1 MDWMPNIFR
10 RHNLYK
16 DLAEEMRLHLEERT
30 EQFIREGMSRAQAE
44 QAARRAFGN
53 STLLEETSREVWQ
66 WPTLESIWADVRYA
80 LRQLSKS
87 PGFAVTVILTMAL
100 GIGANTAIFTL
111 VHAILIKS
119 LPVSDP
125 KSLYRIG
132 DKDDCCL
139 TDGLQNDNGDFDLF
153 SYTLYQHL
161 RDSTPEFEQLAAIQ
175 AGQNQISV
183 RRGSNAAQIEPSE
196 FVSGNYFSTF
206 GVGAFAGRALT
217 EEDDKAGAAPAVV
230 MSYQAWQSDYVGD
243 PSVVGGTFYLQ
254 SQPVTVVGIAPSG
267 FFGDRINAS
276 PPAFWIPLNAEPLLR
291 RESSILRQPYQ
302 SWLYALGRIRPG
314 VAVGPLQQKI
324 SASLRQWLLTQDF
337 YTHDGGAQKIPKL
350 HVVLTP
356 GGAGIQ
362 NLQQETGRKLYLLL
376 LISALVLLVACA
388 NVANLLLA
396 RGTKRR
402 RETSMRMALG
412 AARTRL
418 IRQML
423 TESLLLGCLGGVA
436 GLAVACA
443 GTRIILAL
451 AFPDSPGSVI
461 HATPSLPV
469 LGFALLLSLITGI
482 VFGIV
487 PAWIT
492 SHGDPADAL
501 RGVNRSAG
509 DRASLPQKSLII
521 FQAALS
527 MVLLTGAGLLT
538 RSLGKM
544 EHQDFGLRTTNR
556 YVVHLDPASAGYK
569 PEKLQALN
577 LELERQFAA
586 IPGVETVGLALFSP
600 LDGHPS
606 GFTVFVPGK
615 PAAGQ
620 FDDNEALIDRV
631 SPQFFDAVGQPI
643 LRGRSFTQDDSAT
656 SPFVTVVNQAFVK
669 KFFPGEDPIG
679 RRFGSYDKEDVGA
692 YEIVGIVADAKY
704 THPRDPAEPMFFRPL
719 SQWQHNLMD
728 PTAVSV
734 ETQSHFINSIILSF
748 HGQPRDLDKTVRH
761 TLASV
766 DPNLTVVDL
775 HSLDDQM
782 TGNFNQERLV
792 GRMTTLFGLLTLV
805 LASVGLYGLTS
816 YQVNQR
822 TKEIGVRMALG
833 ARRSSV
839 LLLVMRG
846 GLLLVALGIAVG
858 VPVALLGARLIAD
871 QLYGLKSYD
880 PFSLSV
886 SVVVLLAAAVIAVCI
901 PARRAASIEPTR
913 AIRVE

>member
-1 MDWMPNIFR
+1 MDWTPNIFR
-10 RHNLYK
+10 RNLYN

-30 EQFIREGMSRAQAE
+30 EQFMREGMNRTQAE

-53 STLLEETSREVWQ
+53 PTLLEETSRQVWQ
-66 WPTLESIWADVRYA
+66 WPTLESICADVSYA
-80 LRQLSKS
+80 LRQLTKA
-87 PGFAVTVILTMAL
+87 PAFAITVIVTMAL

-175 AGQNQISV
+175 AGQSQISV
-183 RRGSNAAQIEPSE
+183 RRGNHAPQMEPGE

-206 GVGAFAGRALT
+206 GISAFAGRALT
-217 EEDDKAGAAPAVV
+217 GEDDTVGPAPAVV
-230 MSYQAWQSDYVGD
+230 MSYQAWQSDYAGD
-243 PSVVGGTFYLQ
+243 PAVVGATFYLQ
-254 SQPVTVVGIAPSG
+254 SQPVTVVGIAPPG
-267 FFGDRINAS
+267 FFGDRINS
-276 PPAFWIPLNAEPLLR
+276 NPPAFWIPLTAEPLLR
-291 RESSILRQPYQ
+291 QANSILRQPYQ

-324 SASLRQWLLTQDF
+324 SAGLRQWLLAQDF
-337 YTHDGGAQKIPKL
+337 YTHDGGAQKVPKL

-362 NLQQETGRKLYLLL
+362 NLQQQTGRKLYLLL
-376 LISALVLLVACA
+376 WISALVLLVACA

-396 RGTKRR
+396 RGTKCR
-402 RETSMRMALG
+402 REISMRMALG
-412 AARTRL
+412 APRTRL

-423 TESLLLGCLGGVA
+423 TESLLLGSLGGLA
-436 GLAVACA
+436 GLAVAYA

-451 AFPDSPGSVI
+451 AFPDSRQSVL

-469 LGFALLLSLITGI
+469 LGFALLLSLVTGI

-501 RGVNRSAG
+501 RGVNQSAG

-521 FQAALS
+521 FQASLS
-527 MVLLTGAGLLT
+527 VVLLMGAGLLT
-538 RSLGKM
+538 RSLGNM

-569 PEKLQALN
+569 PEKLEALN

-586 IPGVETVGLALFSP
+586 IPGVESVGLALFSP
-600 LDGHPS
+600 LDGHPW

-615 PAAGQ
+615 PPAGQ
-620 FDDNEALIDRV
+620 FDDDEALIDRV
-631 SPQFFDAVGQPI
+631 SPHFFDAVGQP
-643 LRGRSFTQDDSAT
+643 LVRGRTFTQDDSAT
-656 SPFVTVVNQAFVK
+656 SPFVAVVNQAFVK

-692 YEIVGIVADAKY
+692 YEIVGVVADAKY
-704 THPRDPAEPMFFRPL
+704 THPRDQAEPMFFRPL
-719 SQWQHNLMD
+719 SQWQHTLMD

-734 ETQSHFINSIILSF
+734 ETQSHYINSITLSF
-748 HGQPRDLDKTVRH
+748 HGQPRDLDKTVRS
-761 TLASV
+761 TLTGV
-766 DPNLTVVDL
+766 DPNLAVIDL
-775 HSLDDQM
+775 RSLDDQM

-846 GLLLVALGIAVG
+846 GLFLVALGMAAG
-858 VPVALLGARLIAD
+858 VPVALLGARLVAD
-871 QLYGLKSYD
+871 QLYGLTPYD
-880 PFSLSV
+880 PLSMCV
-886 SVVVLLAAAVIAVCI
+886 SVAVLLAAAVIAVWI
-901 PARRAASIEPTR
+901 PARRAATIDPTR